1 MRLRTAPV
9 LVLAG
14 ISAAA
19 MLPAS
24 IGQAAAP
31 RVLRVGTWHGSRG
44 TYRSIQAAVDAAR
57 PGDWVLVGPGDWKER
72 GDRTTHKPAKGEAGW
87 GVTIDVPGIHLRGMD
102 RNGVVVD
109 GTKPGTPQCS
119 SRAADQDFGTTS
131 GGRSG
136 IVVDKV
142 DRVWIENLTACNFL
156 GEGNQIWWNGGD
168 GSGKIGMTSWYGSY
182 LSATSTFFD
191 AKKPQATYGIFA
203 SNAKGPGVLTN
214 SYGTNMND
222 AAFYVGACHPCST
235 TLDHVKG
242 EFNTLGY
249 SGTNSSGVTI
259 KNSEFDQNFTGIS
272 TDSENNDDAPS
283 PQLGST
289 FKHNFVHDNNN
300 PNVPSKPEGLRIVG
314 VGIIVTGGRH
324 NVISANRVE
333 NNGAWGVVLAPF
345 PDVRKPPKVAHCQG
359 GDATKNDDGTVS
371 CYFDDFDNEVSGN
384 KLKNNGFFGN
394 PTNGDLADISGQ
406 NAQANCWHDN
416 VRSDGS
422 APSSEPADLQ
432 TALAKCK
439 VPGHGD
445 DLASELAAQAI
456 CDSELTGPCADDA
469 THHYPRTTK
478 ITVHKLPKLKGMPN
492 PCKGVPKN
500 PWCRGG

>member
-1 MRLRTAPV
+1 MRYAFGVLTATV
-9 LVLAG
+9 ALALLV
-14 ISAAA
+14 AANA
-19 MLPAS
+19 PAT
-24 IGQAAAP
+24 GHH
-31 RVLRVGTWHGSRG
+31 VLRVGKHAPFKT
-44 TYRSIQAAVDAAR
+44 IQSAVNAAHSGDWILIA
-57 PGDWVLVGPGDWKER
+57 PGDY
-72 GDRTTHKPAKGEAGW
+72 KGAVRITKDGL
-87 GVTIDVPGIHLRGMD
+87 HLRGMS
-102 RNGVVVD
+102 RTGVIVD
-109 GTKPGTPQCS
+109 GTKSGPACS
-119 SRAADQDFGTTS
+119 SKAKDQDFKRGDR
-131 GGRSG
+131 GNG
-136 IVVDKV
+136 IEVFKANDVY
-142 DRVWIENLTACNFL
+142 IENLTACNFL

-289 FKHNFVHDNNN
+289 FKNNFVHDNNN